1 MTHLSDE
8 DLLAF
13 HWDGD
18 RRAGRHVAAC
28 ADCASALENLRS
40 LLRAVENAPVPEP
53 GEAYGREVW
62 ARIAPRLSENPRRS
76 ALAWPSWPSPRAL
89 RLGTAAALLV
99 GAAFLAGRLAA
110 IRGQNAVPS
119 LAAQRAASERV
130 LFVDLSRHLDRSEA
144 VLLELVHAHAP
155 AAGAQDVSSE
165 QARLSDLLPANRLYR
180 QTARRAGDPALSSLL
195 DDIERVLL
203 DVQHGPAR
211 LSPSEADALRARI
224 DSEGILFRLRILSS
238 RVREREGRSPGGSP
252 SPHFFTERKRA

>member
-28 ADCASALENLRS
+28 ADCASALESLRS
-40 LLRAVENAPVPEP
+40 LLRAVENAPVPDR
-53 GEAYGREVW
+53 GEAYGREIW
-62 ARIAPRLSENPRRS
+62 AQIAPRLSENPRRF
-76 ALAWPSWPSPRAL
+76 ALARLSWPSARAL

-110 IRGQNAVPS
+110 TRGQNAVPS

-130 LFVDLSRHLDRSEA
+130 LFVDLGRHLDRSEA
-144 VLLELVHAHAP
+144 VLLELVHAP
-155 AAGAQDVSSE
+155 GGGAQDVSAE
-165 QARLSDLLPANRLYR
+165 QARLSDLLPASRLYR

-211 LSPSEADALRARI
+211 LSPAEADALRARI
-224 DSEGILFRLRILSS
+224 ESEGILFRLRILSS
-238 RVREREGRSPGGSP
+238 RVREREERNSGGSP
-252 SPHFFTERKRA
+252 SPNFSIERKRA